1 MSKEEIIRYW
11 KQGYTVEQIVNM
23 NPIVK
28 STKRNE
34 NVVKLVQHK
43 VEKTILEYQN

>member
-23 NPIVK
+23 HPIVK
-28 STKRNE
+28 NTKRNE